1 MGQTEPHTIV
11 LEDGYPE
18 YEKALEEAF
27 SKMDLDNDGYIDKA
41 EFGKTGE
48 DIIRDLGEQGSYEEK
63 LNSLFAKY
71 DKNKD
76 KKISKDEFR
85 VILKDML
92 VNIFKDYIHD

>member
-1 MGQTEPHTIV
+1 MGQRQPHTIV

-76 KKISKDEFR
+76 TKISRDEFR
-85 VILKDML
+85 VVFRDTIKSHLKEL
-92 VNIFKDYIHD
+92 FPE